1 MDRRAC
7 SKVERQQWGSFE
19 SNCSGGFGWST
30 EYLKRDAAG
39 EGSPEGDLPCV
50 PWETG
55 ALEDF
60 KAAT

>member
-1 MDRRAC
+1 L
-7 SKVERQQWGSFE
+7 FE
-19 SNCSGGFGWST
+19 GNCSGGFGWST
-30 EYLKRDAAG
+30 EYLKRDGAG